1 MRGQVNDK
9 AHMELIL
16 KSIDNVFE
24 FTAKHETYEQFEA
37 DKICCHAVTY
47 NIQCIGESVYKMSQE
62 FKEAHPDTEWHLIS
76 GMRHVLVHDYYQ
88 VSFKFIWNVIKHDL
102 NPLREQIEKYLGNM

>member
-37 DKICCHAVTY
+37 DKICCHAVHIIYSALENLYIRCHRSLKMHTLIL
-47 NIQCIGESVYKMSQE
+47 NGILSV
-62 FKEAHPDTEWHLIS
+62 
-76 GMRHVLVHDYYQ
+76 G
-88 VSFKFIWNVIKHDL
+88 
-102 NPLREQIEKYLGNM
+102 

>member
-37 DKICCHAVTY
+37 EKSTVPKIR
-47 NIQCIGESVYKMSQE
+47 
-62 FKEAHPDTEWHLIS
+62 IS
-76 GMRHVLVHDYYQ
+76 DNHKSPKSPP
-88 VSFKFIWNVIKHDL
+88 VSDL
-102 NPLREQIEKYLGNM
+102 SISW